1 MYTLVPTCS
10 HHLTFFFLYIFVRW
24 LARIC
29 QSTNLEICSMS
40 HSSVIAA
47 LFIVMSLS
55 RVALLLPGVLQCSPK
70 CHSARSGI
78 RTLCFSSMHNWLIR
92 CADAPTRVAICA
104 CAVVV
109 SGISEQ
115 RKSLQRFVHHGTL
128 NTAHVC

>member
-1 MYTLVPTCS
+1 
-10 HHLTFFFLYIFVRW
+10 
-24 LARIC
+24 
-29 QSTNLEICSMS
+29 MS

-70 CHSARSGI
+70 CHSVRSGI
-78 RTLCFSSMHNWLIR
+78 RTLYFSSMHNWLIR
-92 CADAPTRVAICA
+92 CADAPTTVVICA

-128 NTAHVC
+128 NTAHVCQNNFVKRIPAASLSRNVSVVRTNKCPVDCNVFTIMV